1 MNTQLGTII
10 KFLESQGEVH
20 SVSNPKVLTLN
31 NQAAM
36 ITVGKQYF
44 YKIQNSMTTSNTGGN
59 TVAQNE
65 IIDSVFAGILLDI
78 TPEISSDG
86 TITLKINP
94 SLSDTINPVT
104 SDNINRTMPPDLER
118 RQMASVVTVKDG
130 AHVIL
135 GGLITDRTNNSTYK
149 VPLLGDI
156 PLLGNAFRFEEI
168 SKDKIE
174 LVIIVT
180 PHLVK
185 SQHALTLKDLGYN
198 HLSDHQVTNS
208 Q

>member
-1 MNTQLGTII
+1 LAGTGTG
-10 KFLESQGEVH
+10 SQA
-20 SVSNPKVLTLN
+20 T
-31 NQAAM
+31 
-36 ITVGKQYF
+36 
-44 YKIQNSMTTSNTGGN
+44 
-59 TVAQNE
+59 NE

-94 SLSDTINPVT
+94 SVSDTIQPIT
-104 SDNINRTMPPDLER
+104 DDNTQRTMPPDLER

-130 AHVIL
+130 SHVIL
-135 GGLITDRTNNSTYK
+135 GGLITDKIQTAVNK

-156 PLLGNAFRFEEI
+156 PLLGNAFKYDEKTDE
-168 SKDKIE
+168 KIE

-185 SQHALTLKDLGYN
+185 AKNRMTLKDLGFAR
-198 HLSDHQVTNS
+198 LSDSNMTKMP
-208 Q
+208 